1 MKEKMKIIDTHM
13 HLVQYIAGT
22 GAGGELRSCGN
33 GDAVY
38 ASGEIVPNMIPSQF
52 GGEQVTAEQVLEIMD
67 QNQVER
73 AVLLQGNYYG
83 FQNLFTHDA
92 VKKYPDRF
100 KGAASYDPFSRKKD
114 QICKHLFE
122 ELGFGIVKFEVSTGS
137 GLMSNHP
144 TIALDGD
151 VMEEA
156 YRYAD
161 EKGLVFVIDIGKCG
175 SESWQVEALRRAI
188 LGHPHMKFVVCHLL
202 AASMADEEA
211 LKRGL
216 GLLALPN
223 VWFDLAS
230 VPHNC
235 KPDSYPYPNALSYLK
250 LGKEIVGADRMMFG
264 TDLPSALKTQ
274 SYENYVSYIMESDV
288 FTQEEKQMVFYD
300 TAWNVYFN

>member
-1 MKEKMKIIDTHM
+1 MKIIDSHV

-22 GAGGELRSCGN
+22 GSGGELRSCGN

-38 ASGEIVPNMIPSQF
+38 ASGEIVPQMIPAQF
-52 GGEQVTAEQVLEIMD
+52 GGEQVTAEQVLAIMD
-67 QNQVER
+67 ENQVEK

-83 FQNLFTHDA
+83 FQNLYTHDA
-92 VKKYPDRF
+92 VKRYPERF
-100 KGAASYDPFSRKKD
+100 AGAASYDPFSRKKD

-137 GLMSNHP
+137 GLMSNHHTLP
-144 TIALDGD
+144 LDGEI
-151 VMEEA
+151 MEEA
-156 YRYAD
+156 YSYAD

-175 SESWQVEALRRAI
+175 SESWQVEALQRSI
-188 LGHPHMKFVVCHLL
+188 LRHPGMKFVVCHLL
-202 AASMADEEA
+202 AASMAQEEE

-216 GLLALPN
+216 GLLTLPN

-235 KPDSYPYPNALSYLK
+235 GPDQFPYENARTYLR

-264 TDLPSALKTQ
+264 TDLPSALKKE
-274 SYENYVSYIMESDV
+274 SYKNYVNYIAESDV
-288 FTQEEKQMVFYD
+288 FTEKEKKMVFYD
-300 TAWNVYFN
+300 TADKLFF